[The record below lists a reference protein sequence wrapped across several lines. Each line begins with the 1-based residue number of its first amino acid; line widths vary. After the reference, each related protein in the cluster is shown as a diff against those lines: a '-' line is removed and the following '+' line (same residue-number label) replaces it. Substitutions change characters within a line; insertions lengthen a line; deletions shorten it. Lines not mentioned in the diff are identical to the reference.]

1 MFTAIHHI
9 CFVCCKRKDR
19 SLSTLSLKPHRI
31 LVCIN
36 WFRFFDDGERKDRDR
51 MSWHPSYTDT
61 TTTLNTPSLPIL
73 TIRKQ
78 NQSPVGETRPV
89 FVLFAVPTSICG
101 SDSTYSRTIS
111 TLPLPLIFFSSLL
124 LILFQGT
131 HSIQMSITKTPR
143 QQTHQSQISNQ
154 FKHTQKRNSQKESH
168 GTTNGAQQ
176 LSKGCSLV
184 FRK

>member
-1 MFTAIHHI
+1 
-9 CFVCCKRKDR
+9 
-19 SLSTLSLKPHRI
+19 
-31 LVCIN
+31 
-36 WFRFFDDGERKDRDR
+36 

-61 TTTLNTPSLPIL
+61 TRTLETPSLPIQ
-73 TIRKQ
+73 TIREQ
-78 NQSPVGETRPV
+78 NQSPVGERRPV
-89 FVLFAVPTSICG
+89 LVLFTVPTSL
-101 SDSTYSRTIS
+101 DQTVRTPEQS
-111 TLPLPLIFFSSLL
+111 TLPLLSLSSFASLL

-143 QQTHQSQISNQ
+143 QQTHESQISNQ

-176 LSKGCSLV
+176 LSKGYSLA